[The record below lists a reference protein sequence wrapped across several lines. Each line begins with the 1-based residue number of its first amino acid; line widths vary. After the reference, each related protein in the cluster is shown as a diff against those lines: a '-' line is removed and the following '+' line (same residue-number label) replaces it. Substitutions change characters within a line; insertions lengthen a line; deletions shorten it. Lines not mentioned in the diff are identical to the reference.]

1 MFDKFGAKI
10 WNMDETGIVLDH
22 KTMKVLTRSGTKFL
36 QNRSSGNKEVT
47 TVIAA
52 VNADGGKSLKDMVEI
67 LLDVMRM
74 DILINAL
81 HLLLDM

>member
-1 MFDKFGAKI
+1 MDK
-10 WNMDETGIVLDH
+10 TGIVLDH
-22 KTMKVLTRSGTKFL
+22 KRMKVLTRSRAKYL
-36 QNRSSGNKEVT
+36 HNRSSGKNEVT

-52 VNADGGKSLKDMVEI
+52 VNADGGKSLIDRVEI
-67 LLDVMRM
+67 LLDVMLM